1 MRGKG
6 EMLKDESGE
15 MYLETILLLSR
26 EMSAIRLMDIA
37 KKMQVSN
44 PAACRAV
51 RQLKERGLVVYEEQA
66 FALTEKGR
74 ALAESVYEKHCF
86 LTDLLISIGVNPQI
100 AEEDACKMEHCIS
113 DATFDAL
120 RKFFS

>member
-1 MRGKG
+1 
-6 EMLKDESGE
+6 MLKDESSE

-26 EMSAIRLMDIA
+26 ETSAIRLMDIA
-37 KKMQVSN
+37 EKMQVSN

-74 ALAESVYEKHCF
+74 ALAESVYEKRC
-86 LTDLLISIGVNPQI
+86 S
-100 AEEDACKMEHCIS
+100 
-113 DATFDAL
+113 
-120 RKFFS
+120 